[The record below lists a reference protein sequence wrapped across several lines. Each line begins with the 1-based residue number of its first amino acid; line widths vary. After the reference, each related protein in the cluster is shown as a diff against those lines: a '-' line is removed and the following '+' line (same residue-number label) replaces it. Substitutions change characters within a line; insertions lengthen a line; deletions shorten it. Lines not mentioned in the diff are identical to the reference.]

1 MKEKRGWGDERG
13 WITAGSLLS
22 RAKACASR
30 CGWVLFSERT
40 RRLIDSTLYHVY
52 QHYVYHPL
60 AKDIISLPRLDLQQH
75 NHHLESMATFS
86 SNPTS
91 PDCVFVAP
99 TVSDWGP
106 YFFISTYSLGD
117 KKWKTHNAHPH
128 PYFFTLHAMAY
139 MEGSVYCYN
148 MNKGLSS
155 FHIATQEWKLLSNE
169 SPSNNY
175 WDFFEMKF
183 YFVAYSGHLHLVYL
197 GRSRVDKV
205 PLCNIFRYNWM
216 DGAWKKMESLDDG
229 AMFLGKPSFGISAG
243 EQTKMVA
250 NRVNYFCSHT
260 SSPKFL
266 VYGSAAT
273 GDKS

>member
-1 MKEKRGWGDERG
+1 MEEKRGWGDERG

-75 NHHLESMATFS
+75 NHHLEIMATFS

-139 MEGSVYCYN
+139 MKGSVYCYN
-148 MNKGLSS
+148 
-155 FHIATQEWKLLSNE
+155 IYEQ
-169 SPSNNY
+169 
-175 WDFFEMKF
+175 
-183 YFVAYSGHLHLVYL
+183 
-197 GRSRVDKV
+197 RVV
-205 PLCNIFRYNWM
+205 ILPYCY
-216 DGAWKKMESLDDG
+216 
-229 AMFLGKPSFGISAG
+229 P
-243 EQTKMVA
+243 
-250 NRVNYFCSHT
+250 RVE
-260 SSPKFL
+260 
-266 VYGSAAT
+266 VVVQ
-273 GDKS
+273 

>member
-1 MKEKRGWGDERG
+1 MASHSILTVDRSKRSTKTSSGMVIRSGSNPLPSVRFARIEKRG

-75 NHHLESMATFS
+75 NHHLEIMATFS

-99 TVSDWGP
+99 T
-106 YFFISTYSLGD
+106 
-117 KKWKTHNAHPH
+117 
-128 PYFFTLHAMAY
+128 
-139 MEGSVYCYN
+139 
-148 MNKGLSS
+148 
-155 FHIATQEWKLLSNE
+155 
-169 SPSNNY
+169 
-175 WDFFEMKF
+175 F

-273 GDKS
+273 GDKY

>member
-1 MKEKRGWGDERG
+1 M
-13 WITAGSLLS
+13 S

-139 MEGSVYCYN
+139 MKGSVYCYN

-183 YFVAYSGHLHLVYL
+183 YFVAYSGHLHLEYL